1 MERNSKCCTVGHE
14 LPPCCILRLPNSKVP
29 PTKDKG
35 GAELNPHCVVSSVF
49 GVASQLSVITHSL
62 HAIDN

>member
-1 MERNSKCCTVGHE
+1 MERNSKRCTVWRE
-14 LPPCCILRLPNSKVP
+14 LSPCCILRLLNSKVP
-29 PTKDKG
+29 PTKEKS